1 MSVAPVDIVTAD
13 ALQNL
18 GVTEI
23 NQALSV
29 TLPSFNF
36 PRPGLTDG
44 TDTVRPAT
52 LRGLAPDQTLVL
64 INGKRRH
71 SAALVNINGS
81 IGRGA
86 SSADLNAIPNTA
98 LKSIEVLR
106 DGASAQYGSDA
117 IAGVINLRLRENRDG
132 GEATVAYGWRD
143 TTYKTLTG
151 TPPAG
156 ATWSAPAVLERS
168 RNDGRTTTVSGWKG
182 FGLGNDGFVTVSFE
196 YKDQGRT
203 ERGGWDFRQQYLKLA
218 NGSFDPREA
227 TLNRF
232 VAWYGEPEMQ
242 QKTVFVNAGSPLENG
257 AEAYATASWQ
267 GRDALSAGFYRR
279 SGQSTNI
286 VSIYPDG
293 YLPLIAPKVT
303 DYSVSGG
310 VRWNLGDWKMDSSLG
325 YGYNKMDYTI
335 TNTLNRSIGPT
346 SKTTFDAGGF
356 DYDQLV
362 LNVSGVREVA
372 VSGFSSPLNVAV
384 GLEARREGYSI
395 SAGEPDS

>member
-1 MSVAPVDIVTAD
+1 
-13 ALQNL
+13 
-18 GVTEI
+18 
-23 NQALSV
+23 
-29 TLPSFNF
+29 
-36 PRPGLTDG
+36 LTDG

-143 TTYKTLTG
+143 DATKLSTG

-257 AEAYATASWQ
+257 AGGVCDGELAGPRCVVGGFLSPLGSSRPTSSRSTPTAICRS
-267 GRDALSAGFYRR
+267 SHRR
-279 SGQSTNI
+279 S
-286 VSIYPDG
+286 P
-293 YLPLIAPKVT
+293 
-303 DYSVSGG
+303 
-310 VRWNLGDWKMDSSLG
+310 
-325 YGYNKMDYTI
+325 TI
-335 TNTLNRSIGPT
+335 R
-346 SKTTFDAGGF
+346 
-356 DYDQLV
+356 
-362 LNVSGVREVA
+362 
-372 VSGFSSPLNVAV
+372 
-384 GLEARREGYSI
+384 
-395 SAGEPDS
+395 